1 MSESSNVGRV
11 GGAPA
16 PSPEP
21 AILARARGGRGRWW
35 KRSEPAGVGASQ
47 LAQAARLST
56 KVESGREATGVDGR

>member
-21 AILARARGGRGRWW
+21 VIFTGARGGRGREW
-35 KRSEPAGVGASQ
+35 KRSAPAGVGASQ

-56 KVESGREATGVDGR
+56 KVDSGREATGVDGR